1 MCDACGAE
9 TAFVNVVM
17 QDTVPSGSGAYLDHE
32 SMTEF
37 GPPESQK
44 ESQGPRAF
52 NVVLFRTSS
61 HTDYQI
67 TSASC
72 AAKLRAEW
80 RARTTV

>member
-9 TAFVNVVM
+9 AAFVNVVM

-44 ESQGPRAF
+44 E
-52 NVVLFRTSS
+52 NSS
-61 HTDYQI
+61 
-67 TSASC
+67 
-72 AAKLRAEW
+72 
-80 RARTTV
+80 

>member
-9 TAFVNVVM
+9 AAFVNVVM

-44 ESQGPRAF
+44 ENITSNFPQGPNAQ
-52 NVVLFRTSS
+52 
-61 HTDYQI
+61 HG
-67 TSASC
+67 
-72 AAKLRAEW
+72 AKGTN
-80 RARTTV
+80 TTQFSFEYHQGPGPFI